1 MCLKLDSLIR
11 TPDKIATIINSLS
24 QEGKKAALKS
34 DEMELVRSFPLSR
47 LKGKRVDMPL
57 SIHMSPES
65 AQTWGDE

>member
-11 TPDKIATIINSLS
+11 TPDKIAAIINSLS

>member
-11 TPDKIATIINSLS
+11 TPDKIAAMINSLS